1 MRVVESKAWAKINLA
16 FDVVGLRPDGYHD
29 IETVMHRVE
38 LADEIRVERLEAG
51 AVSEYEIRV
60 DVFPQVA
67 PAGTENIA
75 YRAAMAFFEAAGERG
90 AVSIGIGKK
99 IPVAAGLGGGSA
111 DAAAVLA
118 SMNRLWDVPLAEDE
132 LYHVARSVG
141 ADVPFCLMCHGDPP
155 RAWAAMACGIGDDL
169 TPLPPLPGVA
179 VVLAKPSVSLLAGE
193 MYGMWDARRARAM
206 GGRGNARARA
216 LANWMR
222 SQGGSA
228 LKGDAV
234 SGSPVAQ
241 VVHLIGNELEPVAA
255 ERCPEVL
262 EVKAALLE
270 LGAMAAVM
278 SGSGPTVFG
287 LFESDDSAH
296 SAARSLRKRAFSF
309 SGRGPLDVIVTHAGP
324 RIPPGS

>member
-51 AVSEYEIRV
+51 VVPEYEIRV

-75 YRAAMAFFEAAGERG
+75 YRAAMAFFEAAGKRG

-155 RAWAAMACGIGDDL
+155 RAWAAMACG
-169 TPLPPLPGVA
+169 
-179 VVLAKPSVSLLAGE
+179 
-193 MYGMWDARRARAM
+193 
-206 GGRGNARARA
+206 
-216 LANWMR
+216 
-222 SQGGSA
+222 
-228 LKGDAV
+228 
-234 SGSPVAQ
+234 
-241 VVHLIGNELEPVAA
+241 
-255 ERCPEVL
+255 
-262 EVKAALLE
+262 
-270 LGAMAAVM
+270 
-278 SGSGPTVFG
+278 
-287 LFESDDSAH
+287 
-296 SAARSLRKRAFSF
+296 
-309 SGRGPLDVIVTHAGP
+309 
-324 RIPPGS
+324 